1 MNNACENT
9 ETSSSSSNLRQ
20 NDDSSFEYVQI
31 DTDSDKERQYTF
43 KANEENNSNQRNS
56 DVSDDNNSNADKLN
70 VNEEQFTDKCMT
82 KLTSIETWKAI
93 VDKLDSSNNLH
104 DFMTFVESLHDG
116 TIPMDNIVFLLML
129 ERAKFGKLKNTC
141 SMRYRNVTKIFWSIV
156 YRLCKSTGLKFF
168 SGGKNWGQV
177 VSKESEKSRYEG
189 KDSKINFAVPDEKMI
204 REITSSLPKVIPPGI
219 ISKSLNLLRN
229 RKDVVIMADGK
240 LLSRGLGDNFTGD
253 INLFGHETNP
263 NLQKL
268 QMELSK
274 HLDFI
279 ADCINADEYI
289 SCLERFNRIAEISS
303 LMAKLCNRIRLYIWN
318 KYKKLQS
325 YDSSNNQYTKFISK
339 LKTEIYTASL
349 WVRKC
354 LRNNAQLLHLL
365 ADLQTNRNLFS
376 TESPLSLDKLAN
388 IRLLHNADY
397 IAEHVD
403 SNDFP
408 HLFKRGSDICNDMQ
422 RQTLIPAGDAFIMLG
437 LDSLRTL
444 KNKFKINITEEAT
457 ASVEQITDY
466 QPTVDALATTAAM
479 FLPAYFPSCCL
490 MYEEG
495 IRILKGSVQGK
506 LVSCCGHAVIRHHHG
521 TQVSQLQCNAR
532 LHSQHQ
538 NCSLVLNTDPACFT
552 NCLMSP
558 KPDMK
563 NAVKCILTM
572 KILNVEQCIFV
583 TISSNNVSFCR
594 VNFDSTITN
603 KIMESIA
610 QFYDCLTPK
619 MPSNISTM
627 KAEFHPLIEQFIDLN
642 CSVICELPRISATMN
657 IRNPAGRFTAYTTP
671 TLRLKHRSNILLEE
685 EFELLASELS
695 TVIEEGF
702 NHLRVEASEI
712 LAFVAT
718 NPHRIQIKGIP
729 PHLPIAYGLRGAS
742 MSTETMRSMI
752 SHILQECDDRNI
764 GILCEVYDG
773 QFHKLITRDKD
784 NCPLTRLQFQQD
796 FFKRIMNEFDKQ
808 ELLRFILP
816 YSSIDHE
823 DLEYLLQNEIAC
835 GHTELQSISMDMAQ
849 RGRNK
854 ILTVRTIPI
863 GNISMRHI
871 QTKYRRNL
879 WPKLLRATTCD
890 RNTMSRNVQLTN
902 YELHSLIRGSRYARF
917 GRQQITDDMD
927 YEESSDSDD
936 PDYLP
941 LEFQDDSTE
950 SDVDENFNITNI
962 STITNTSTTSEGEYC
977 ITRILDT
984 LQRLKPN
991 KHKWMDHDVNS
1002 FIRNFL
1008 SSKANINKLFLY
1020 EMDVINKEIHDT
1032 FGKMIFQPKD
1042 KKNSR
1047 VNKIANQ
1054 LKRIPNLFDWT
1065 EGTSTITLYSCL
1077 QLKDLCQNFVLSSV
1091 YPKEYLAAPYCEIN
1105 HCEEIRKWERKSPIP
1120 IHLNTSE
1127 EDISHIVYNYPE
1139 INTERMKIEMR
1150 TFDYTHV
1157 LNNLRFHICNKG
1169 FGKIRTEAFL
1179 KISEDDNDVLPRAI
1193 VEDKLDR
1200 QNASISQRFFSEE
1213 VENAL
1218 LKNNCNNEAE
1228 FVNITRHWFEA
1239 CDTRGISAKT
1249 RLRNLTRMYHYLL
1262 NMYCFS
1268 NYPPETTHIQDL
1280 PIRTYEALLH
1290 TISSRFILYHLSEG
1304 HSYNNRAIST
1314 LAVESFF
1321 SDLNR
1326 FEFSGL
1332 GAPKSTDIPKL
1343 ISHVVHINT
1352 TKHDPDRG
1360 FEFTTSTRD
1369 NYPCYMMEMEQN
1381 TDITEI
1387 TDHPFDKTL
1396 KKRPKRKRKLD
1407 TLSKPTKVIR
1417 GMRGVR
1423 EIFRINEAALTHE
1436 QRLGKNIDL
1445 SEIPL

>member
-1 MNNACENT
+1 MI
-9 ETSSSSSNLRQ
+9 
-20 NDDSSFEYVQI
+20 F
-31 DTDSDKERQYTF
+31 
-43 KANEENNSNQRNS
+43 
-56 DVSDDNNSNADKLN
+56 
-70 VNEEQFTDKCMT
+70 
-82 KLTSIETWKAI
+82 
-93 VDKLDSSNNLH
+93 VD
-104 DFMTFVESLHDG
+104 SLHDG
-116 TIPMDNIVFLLML
+116 SIPMDNIVLLLML

-189 KDSKINFAVPDEKMI
+189 KASKINFAVPDEKMI

-219 ISKSLNLLRN
+219 IKKSLNLLRN
-229 RKDVVIMADGK
+229 RQDVVLMADGK

-268 QMELSK
+268 QNELSN
-274 HLDFI
+274 HLDII
-279 ADCINADEYI
+279 ANSINADEDI
-289 SCLERFNRIAEISS
+289 NSVERFNRIAYISS
-303 LMAKLCNRIRLYIWN
+303 VMAKLCHRIRVYIWN
-318 KYKKLQS
+318 KYKKLKS
-325 YDSSNNQYTKFISK
+325 YDSSNNQYSKFISK

-354 LRNNAQLLHLL
+354 LKNNAQLLYLL

-376 TESPLSLDKLAN
+376 TETQVSLDELPN

-397 IAEHVD
+397 IADNVD
-403 SNDFP
+403 SNEFP
-408 HLFKRGSDICNDMQ
+408 HLFKRGSDICNDIQ
-422 RQTLIPAGDAFIMLG
+422 RQALIPAADAFIMLG
-437 LDSLRTL
+437 LDSLRSL

-457 ASVEQITDY
+457 SAVEQITDY
-466 QPTVDALATTAAM
+466 QPYIDGLATTASM

-495 IRILKGSVQGK
+495 SRILKGFIQGK
-506 LVSCCGHAVIRHHHG
+506 LISCCGHAVIRHNHG

-532 LHSQHQ
+532 LHAKHK
-538 NCSLVLNTDPACFT
+538 NCCLVLNTEPACYT
-552 NCLMSP
+552 NIVMSP
-558 KPDMK
+558 KPDMT

-583 TISSNNVSFCR
+583 TISTNNVSFCE
-594 VNFDSTITN
+594 VNFERDITN
-603 KIMESIA
+603 KIMESIRLH
-610 QFYDCLTPK
+610 YDCINPK
-619 MPSNISTM
+619 MPSNISIM
-627 KAEFHPLIEQFIDLN
+627 KAQFHGLIEQFIETN
-642 CSVICELPRISATMN
+642 CSVICELPRISANMN
-657 IRNPAGRFTAYTTP
+657 ITDPHGRFTAYTKP
-671 TLRLKHRSNILLEE
+671 DLRLKESSNILLEE
-685 EFELLASELS
+685 EFEILASQLS
-695 TVIEEGF
+695 EVIEEGF

-752 SHILQECDDRNI
+752 SNILEECDERNI

-773 QFHKLITRDKD
+773 QFHKLITRDKQ
-784 NCPLTRLQFQQD
+784 NSPLTRLQFQQD
-796 FFKRIMNEFDKQ
+796 FFKRVMNELDKQ
-808 ELLRFILP
+808 DLLRFILP
-816 YSSIDHE
+816 YSCIDRE
-823 DLEYLLQNEIAC
+823 DIQYLCDNVLEPGL
-835 GHTELQSISMDMAQ
+835 TELQSISLYMEH
-849 RGRNK
+849 RVRNK
-854 ILTVRTIPI
+854 ILTIRSIPI
-863 GNISMRHI
+863 GNISMRDI
-871 QTKYRRNL
+871 KTKYRKNL
-879 WPKLLRATTCD
+879 WPKLLMATSSQ
-890 RNTMSRNVQLTN
+890 RNTTRRNVQLTN
-902 YELHSLIRGSRYARF
+902 NELHRLIRGSRYARF
-917 GRQQITDDMD
+917 GRQQITDDID

-941 LEFQDDSTE
+941 LEFQEDSTE
-950 SDVDENFNITNI
+950 SDVDENVNVSNI

-991 KHKWMDHDVNS
+991 KHKWMEHDVNS

-1020 EMDVINKEIHDT
+1020 EMDVINTEIHDT
-1032 FGKMIFQPKD
+1032 FGKMIFHPKD
-1042 KKNSR
+1042 KKQSR
-1047 VNKIANQ
+1047 VSKIANQ
-1054 LKRIPNLFDWT
+1054 LKRIPNLFDWS

-1077 QLKDLCQNFVLSSV
+1077 QLKDLCQNFVLSSI

-1120 IHLNTSE
+1120 IHLNRSE

-1139 INTERMKIEMR
+1139 FNAERMKIEMR

-1169 FGKIRTEAFL
+1169 FGTIKTEAFIR
-1179 KISEDDNDVLPRAI
+1179 ISEDDNDVLPRAI

-1200 QNASISQRFFSEE
+1200 QNASISQRFFSED
-1213 VENAL
+1213 VEKAL
-1218 LKNNCNNEAE
+1218 VRNNCIHEAE
-1228 FVNITRHWFEA
+1228 FVNITRNWFEA
-1239 CDTRGISAKT
+1239 CDTRGIPAKI
-1249 RLRNLTRMYHYLL
+1249 RLRNLSRMYHYLL

-1268 NYPPETTHIQDL
+1268 DYPPETTHIQDL

-1332 GAPKSTDIPKL
+1332 GAPKSTNIPKL

-1352 TKHDPDRG
+1352 TKHDPNRG

-1381 TDITEI
+1381 TDITDI

-1396 KKRPKRKRKLD
+1396 KKRAKRKRKLN

-1436 QRLGKNIDL
+1436 QRLGKNIDI